1 MKKLKRRNYTNWFT
15 IKTTFE
21 PVSSDFGGKQ
31 KTILLQA
38 GQNSVQLLLLES
50 DKIIAK
56 IKIDIESNLKG
67 KHQIGFWSEHRALED
82 KQKKYKKELEQKK
95 RKKWQKLME
104 KYVSTLE
111 YAIYMPLCIAFRLLP
126 CCSSLMRI
134 NTHGKETF
142 FEVRL
147 FTPTDGMLAKTVP

>member
-1 MKKLKRRNYTNWFT
+1 MHQKLKRRNYTNWFT

-31 KTILLQA
+31 KIILLQA
-38 GQNSVQLLLLES
+38 GQNLVQLLLLES

-67 KHQIGFWSEHRALED
+67 KHHVGFWREHRALED
-82 KQKKYKKELEQKK
+82 KQRKYKKELEQKR

-126 CCSSLMRI
+126 LNAI
-134 NTHGKETF
+134 YFYH
-142 FEVRL
+142 RL
-147 FTPTDGMLAKTVP
+147 T